1 MFGVPRLLAIA
12 VENIS
17 RIDFVWPLCVPHL
30 LRAAATGT
38 GEVRAC
44 AVECYTKVRCMAKHL
59 RLSVRDPPQ
68 IEYQTTH
75 VWFCGGRVKR
85 VELAELSL
93 LLVKHTCGA
102 CMYIVTHSMCSP
114 PAGPHAD
121 QCRRQVHP
129 HPGARAYVSSSIQWR
144 LSSGSLFKLFVIYT
158 IRQR

>member
-59 RLSVRDPPQ
+59 PLSV
-68 IEYQTTH
+68 
-75 VWFCGGRVKR
+75 G
-85 VELAELSL
+85 
-93 LLVKHTCGA
+93 
-102 CMYIVTHSMCSP
+102 
-114 PAGPHAD
+114 
-121 QCRRQVHP
+121 HP
-129 HPGARAYVSSSIQWR
+129 HKSNTRPHMFGFVGAG
-144 LSSGSLFKLFVIYT
+144 SSG
-158 IRQR
+158 